1 MHCHRTLRG
10 RLSGFTLLISLAVS
24 PGVAVA
30 APAPQPSESGGAAA
44 STGQA
49 IRSVTERL
57 HNLAED
63 NERLTE
69 KYNGARIELARS
81 QQRLAAAVQAASAAQ
96 QQLARSRQALIG
108 LVVKQYQQPTFSRVV
123 AIMDS
128 SSTGDYLSRM
138 DTLSFLSRNR
148 ARIVSDH
155 ETAKLRATD
164 ATAVATRELTAAR
177 ANSIAV
183 AGQRKALQTHIADYE
198 KRLAKLTAA
207 QRAALFAA
215 PPPATPKPAASA
227 PAAQAPDVSTFTAP
241 TPSSPKP
248 DTSASSPKP
257 APAVRGGS
265 GGSAAAQTAVRKAL
279 AQLGKPYVFATAGPS
294 TYDCSGLTMVAWA
307 AAGVSI
313 PHQSSAQYQLG
324 SAVSADQLAPG
335 DLVFFYQDLHHVGVY
350 IGNGQMVHAPT
361 TGDVVKVTAISVFGS
376 EYRGARRLG

>member
-1 MHCHRTLRG
+1 MHCHRTLWG
-10 RLSGFTLLISLAVS
+10 RISGFTLIISLAVS
-24 PGVAVA
+24 PGLAVA
-30 APAPQPSESGGAAA
+30 APAPQPSESSGAAT

-49 IRSVTERL
+49 IRSVTEWL
-57 HNLAED
+57 HHLAED

-69 KYNGARIELARS
+69 QYNGARIELARS
-81 QQRLAAAVQAASAAQ
+81 QQRLAAAVLAASAAQ
-96 QQLARSRQALIG
+96 RQLARSRQALIG

-138 DTLSFLSRNR
+138 ETLSFLSRNR

-155 ETAKLRATD
+155 ETAKLRATA
-164 ATAVATRELTAAR
+164 ATAAAKRELAAAR
-177 ANSIAV
+177 ANSVAV
-183 AGQRKALQTHIADYE
+183 AAQRKALQSRIADYE

-215 PPPATPKPAASA
+215 PPPTPKPAASA
-227 PAAQAPDVSTFTAP
+227 ADSTFAAP
-241 TPSSPKP
+241 APSSPRP

-257 APAVRGGS
+257 VPAVSGGS

-313 PHQSSAQYQLG
+313 PHQSSAQYRLG

-350 IGNGQMVHAPT
+350 IGNGKMVHAPT

-376 EYRGARRLG
+376 EYMGARRLG

>member
-1 MHCHRTLRG
+1 MHCHRTLWG
-10 RLSGFTLLISLAVS
+10 RLIGFTLLISLAVS
-24 PGVAVA
+24 PGLAVA
-30 APAPQPSESGGAAA
+30 APAPQPSESSGAAA

-57 HNLAED
+57 HHLAED

-81 QQRLAAAVQAASAAQ
+81 QQRLAASVQAASAAQ
-96 QQLARSRQALIG
+96 RQLARSRQALIG
-108 LVVKQYQQPTFSRVV
+108 LVVQQYQQPTFSRVV

-128 SSTGDYLSRM
+128 TSTGDYLSRM

-148 ARIVSDH
+148 AHIVSDH
-155 ETAKLRATD
+155 ETAKRRATA
-164 ATAVATRELTAAR
+164 ATAVAKRELAAAR

-183 AGQRKALQTHIADYE
+183 AAQRKSLQTRIADYE

-215 PPPATPKPAASA
+215 PPP
-227 PAAQAPDVSTFTAP
+227 ST
-241 TPSSPKP
+241 PKP
-248 DTSASSPKP
+248 DTSAPSPKP
-257 APAVRGGS
+257 APAVSGGS

-350 IGNGQMVHAPT
+350 IGNGRMVHAPT

-376 EYRGARRLG
+376 EYMGARRLG

>member
-1 MHCHRTLRG
+1 
-10 RLSGFTLLISLAVS
+10 
-24 PGVAVA
+24 
-30 APAPQPSESGGAAA
+30 
-44 STGQA
+44 
-49 IRSVTERL
+49 VTARL
-57 HNLAED
+57 HDLAED

-69 KYNGARIELARS
+69 QYNGARIELARS
-81 QQRLAAAVQAASAAQ
+81 QQRLAAAVLAASAAQ
-96 QQLARSRQALIG
+96 RQLARSRQALIG

-138 DTLSFLSRNR
+138 ETLSFLSRNR

-155 ETAKLRATD
+155 ETAKLRATA
-164 ATAVATRELTAAR
+164 ATAAAKRELAAAR
-177 ANSIAV
+177 ANSVAV
-183 AGQRKALQTHIADYE
+183 AAQRKALQSRIADYE

-215 PPPATPKPAASA
+215 PPPSTPKPAASA
-227 PAAQAPDVSTFTAP
+227 ADSTFAAP
-241 TPSSPKP
+241 APSSPRP
-248 DTSASSPKP
+248 NTSASSPKP
-257 APAVRGGS
+257 VPAVSGGS

-313 PHQSSAQYQLG
+313 PHQSSAQYRLG

-350 IGNGQMVHAPT
+350 IGNGKMVHAPT

-376 EYRGARRLG
+376 EYMGARRLG